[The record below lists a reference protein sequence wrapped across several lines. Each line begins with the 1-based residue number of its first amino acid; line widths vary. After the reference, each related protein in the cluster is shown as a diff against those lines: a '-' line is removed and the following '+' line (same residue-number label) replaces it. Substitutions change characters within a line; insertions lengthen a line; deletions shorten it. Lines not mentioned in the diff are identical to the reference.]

1 MRKTLYAALWGAAS
15 LAMGLAGTGCV
26 SYQTYQQTKSE
37 LEKAKEANA
46 DLVKKYNQAIQKLMA
61 KEKGSPDQ
69 GALLAELRRLQD
81 ELANARRAT
90 PDFKESDFAKVAG
103 ARPEEGGLQLGEALL
118 FSEGSDRLKPEAQ
131 RTLDEV
137 VSLLRTEY
145 PGEMIIIEGHTDN
158 QPLERT
164 KKLYEVNMNLG
175 YFRARAVFNYFLD
188 HGIPEDRMILHSFS
202 FNKPLNPSRAS
213 TEDGRRA
220 NRRVVIRRG
229 GTKI

>member
-1 MRKTLYAALWGAAS
+1 MRRLFSAGLWSVAS
-15 LAMGLAGTGCV
+15 LAIGLTGTGCV

-46 DLVKKYNQAIQKLMA
+46 DLVKKYNQAMQKLVA
-61 KEKGSPDQ
+61 KDKGSPDQ
-69 GALLAELRRLQD
+69 GALLAELKHLQE

-90 PDFKESDFAKVAG
+90 PDFKESDFAKVPG

-118 FSEGSDRLKPEAQ
+118 FNEGSDRLKPEAQ
-131 RTLDEV
+131 RTLDQV

-145 PGEMIIIEGHTDN
+145 PGEMVIIEGHTDN
-158 QPLERT
+158 QPLDRT
-164 KKLYEVNMNLG
+164 KKIYEQNMNLG
-175 YFRARAVFNYFLD
+175 YARARAVFKYFLD
-188 HGIPEDRMILHSFS
+188 HGLSEDRMILSAFS
-202 FNKPLNPSRAS
+202 FNKPLDLATAS
-213 TEDGRRA
+213 TDEGRRA

>member
-1 MRKTLYAALWGAAS
+1 MRRLLYAGLWGAAS
-15 LAMGLAGTGCV
+15 LAVGLAGTGCV

-69 GALLAELRRLQD
+69 GALLAELKRLQE

-90 PDFKESDFAKVAG
+90 PDFKESDFAKVPG
-103 ARPEEGGLQLGEALL
+103 SRPEEGGLQLGEALL
-118 FSEGSDRLKPEAQ
+118 FNEGSDRLKPEAQ
-131 RTLDEV
+131 RTLDQV

-145 PGEMIIIEGHTDN
+145 PGEMVIIEGHTDN
-158 QPLERT
+158 QPLDRT
-164 KKLYEVNMNLG
+164 KKIYGQNMNLG
-175 YFRARAVFNYFLD
+175 YARAGAVFRYFLD
-188 HGIPEDRMILHSFS
+188 HGIPEDRMALYSYS
-202 FNKPLNPSRAS
+202 FNKPLDAATAN
-213 TEDGRRA
+213 TEEGRRA

-229 GTKI
+229 GTRI